1 MEEMK
6 GKAHVFG
13 KNINTDYII
22 AGKYKFKSLDMKD
35 LSTHLMEDL
44 RPGFYKEI
52 EKGDFIVA
60 AENFGMGSSREQA
73 PLVIQAAGCSAVI
86 AKSFARI
93 FYRNCINV
101 GLPLIECDTSGIEEG
116 DVLRVDLEKGVVL
129 NITKGKEV
137 KTTPLPKVMLKILSE
152 GGLAE
157 HFKKYGGFNLD

>member
-1 MEEMK
+1 MQEYK

-22 AGKYKFKSLDMKD
+22 AGKYKFKSLDMRD

-52 EKGDFIVA
+52 EPGDFIVA
-60 AENFGMGSSREQA
+60 GENFGMGSSREQA
-73 PLVIQAAGCSAVI
+73 PGHTGGRMLGGHREIVRPQID
-86 AKSFARI
+86 
-93 FYRNCINV
+93 RNCINV

-116 DVLRVDLEKGVVL
+116 DELNVDLEKGIVHNL
-129 NITKGKEV
+129 TKGQDIKAI
-137 KTTPLPKVMLKILSE
+137 PLPKVMVKILND